1 MPYLKSLVREAA
13 GTGLPVQRPLFLHF
27 EDDPR
32 AFEGQTEFLYGADA
46 LIAPVIEAGARR
58 RRVYLPAGT
67 AWIHVWS
74 GIEHAGGTDIEV
86 DAPLGAPPVF
96 YRKDSRHADLFADL
110 ARFYPRRMSK
120 LHRRILLALLITSGV
135 LNYADRQIIA
145 VLKPLL
151 QSDLHWSDA
160 DYGHL
165 TAVFQFAA
173 AFAYLGAGW
182 VVDRV
187 GWRWANPLATGTWSL
202 AAMAHAAARTL
213 GQFTVARIALGA
225 TESLGTPTAVKTIA
239 ALFEARERSV
249 ALGAMNAAGNVG
261 AIITPLFVPALAL
274 SLGWAAAFLVTGG
287 IGLLW
292 VAVWL
297 IAARGD
303 SRASAA
309 GAGATVPT
317 PANDAGRVSW
327 RAVLADRRTW
337 TIAGGKVLSDPVW
350 WFLLFWAPDFFHRIF
365 HLDMRGFALP
375 LAVIYTAAAGGSLLG
390 GFVSGRLIAAG
401 VGIVKS
407 RKLTMLVS
415 ALLVLP
421 VPLALEVQNYW
432 LAVAILGLTLAAH
445 QGFSV
450 NLFALTTDVCPGR
463 RVGTVISVAALCG
476 NLAGMVVLQVAGSLI
491 GRGGGYALLFGMA
504 AVTYLFALAWI
515 QVMLPRGEGA
525 NE

>member
-1 MPYLKSLVREAA
+1 
-13 GTGLPVQRPLFLHF
+13 
-27 EDDPR
+27 
-32 AFEGQTEFLYGADA
+32 
-46 LIAPVIEAGARR
+46 
-58 RRVYLPAGT
+58 
-67 AWIHVWS
+67 
-74 GIEHAGGTDIEV
+74 
-86 DAPLGAPPVF
+86 
-96 YRKDSRHADLFADL
+96 
-110 ARFYPRRMSK
+110 MSK

-151 QSDLHWSDA
+151 QSDLRWSDA

-165 TAVFQFAA
+165 TAAFQFAA

-202 AAMAHAAARTL
+202 AAMAHALARTL

-249 ALGAMNAAGNVG
+249 ALGAMNAAGNIG

-274 SLGWAAAFLVTGG
+274 SFGWGAAFLVTGG

-292 VAVWL
+292 VAAWL

-303 SRASAA
+303 APIPAV
-309 GAGATVPT
+309 GVVPT
-317 PANDAGRVSW
+317 LSHDAGPVSW
-327 RAVLADRRTW
+327 RAVLGDRRTW

-365 HLDMRGFALP
+365 HLDMRGFAVP
-375 LAVIYTAAAGGSLLG
+375 LAVVYTAAAGGSLLG

-401 VGIVKS
+401 VGIIKA

-421 VPLALEVQNYW
+421 VPLALVVSNYW

-450 NLFALTTDVCPGR
+450 NLFALTTDVLPGR

-476 NLAGMVVLQVAGSLI
+476 NLAGMVVLQLAGSVI
-491 GRGGGYALLFGMA
+491 GRGGGYGLLFGMA
-504 AVTYLFALAWI
+504 AVTYLLALGWI
-515 QVMLPRGEGA
+515 QLMLPRDAGA
-525 NE
+525 HAQPQ